1 MLCLLPEGVLARVV
15 GGLTAYRVSA
25 VQTHQR
31 SWSAHSGTTH
41 HEKPSD
47 ASYLIFVTI
56 LKRGITLQ
64 TRKRR
69 QGTGAPIQAQA
80 VSLKGHVSQDK
91 CGVTEE
97 PRQRWVH
104 VQRASLRH
112 EAHPGMAPPPKRSHS
127 PECTVCSLQPRLA
140 S

>member
-1 MLCLLPEGVLARVV
+1 MNTSLCPEPCALPVAGRGPGTGGGWAHGLQGVH
-15 GGLTAYRVSA
+15 SP
-25 VQTHQR
+25 QTHQR
-31 SWSAHSGTTH
+31 SRSAHSGTTH

-80 VSLKGHVSQDK
+80 VSLKGHISQDK
-91 CGVTEE
+91 C
-97 PRQRWVH
+97 
-104 VQRASLRH
+104 
-112 EAHPGMAPPPKRSHS
+112 
-127 PECTVCSLQPRLA
+127 
-140 S
+140 